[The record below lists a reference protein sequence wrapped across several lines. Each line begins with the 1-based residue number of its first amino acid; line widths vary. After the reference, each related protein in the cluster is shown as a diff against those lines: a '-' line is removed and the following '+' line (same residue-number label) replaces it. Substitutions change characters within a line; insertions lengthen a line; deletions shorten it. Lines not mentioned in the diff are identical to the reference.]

1 MKILILTLTLFF
13 STSCASTLINSFVNY
28 ERNKASL
35 TKKTITVDNFDFVY
49 LEGGEGETILLFHG
63 FGGDKEH
70 WTRFS
75 RYLTDKYRV
84 IAPDSPPAGESTK
97 LESEDYGYMSQV
109 KRLHAFAQKL
119 GLKKY
124 HIAGNSMGGQIAGL
138 YATEYSEE
146 VLSLGLFDAAGVN
159 SRNPSK
165 LSEKLAQGK
174 NPLIV
179 SNEEEF
185 DYLMKF
191 SFVNPP
197 YIPGFFKTDIMRK
210 SAANKKYNEKVFSE
224 IRSDG
229 NLLETRLSKIK
240 AKTLILWGDTD
251 NIIDVSSTEA
261 FQKGIK
267 DNKVVILK
275 DCGHAPMLELP
286 EETAKHYL
294 EFIR

>member
-1 MKILILTLTLFF
+1 
-13 STSCASTLINSFVNY
+13 
-28 ERNKASL
+28 
-35 TKKTITVDNFDFVY
+35 
-49 LEGGEGETILLFHG
+49 
-63 FGGDKEH
+63 
-70 WTRFS
+70 
-75 RYLTDKYRV
+75 
-84 IAPDSPPAGESTK
+84 
-97 LESEDYGYMSQV
+97 MSQV

-124 HIAGNSMGGQIAGL
+124 HIAGNSMGGQIAGI
-138 YATEYSEE
+138 YATEYPEE

-261 FQKGIK
+261 FQRGIK